1 MKLSLKVKGAYGL
14 TAVADQCLFYLY
26 GTFYIFFLTTVAGI
40 SPAIAGVISAVGAVW
55 DAFIAVVAGYI
66 SDNVH
71 SPWGKRKPMI
81 MAWAFPMAI
90 ATSLLF
96 TYIDASM
103 TFKIVYYVGATL
115 IYWTAFPM
123 FFIPFLAWGAELTED
138 YNERTLLRSF
148 AYVGNTV
155 GMAIGTLLPTVI
167 VDYLMNLGRSTED
180 AWQETVILV
189 GVCVFIAL
197 FFGPAMIREHSNA
210 YTPEEKAARKARKRS
225 LKTTISAIFITFKEF
240 SHVLRLRPLRY
251 LIYASIFYLGAST
264 IFASD
269 RMFFFT
275 YKMEASA
282 SAISIMMAVST
293 FSGVCLIPLVVAT
306 RKIADKRTQF
316 VFGITIC
323 ALVMML
329 YRFIGNTSLLA
340 TCVMLVAYD
349 TANMLYWQLLP
360 SMIYDVCEV
369 DELVS
374 GKQRQGSIVSLQSLS
389 ESLSEAVGMVVLGGI
404 LEAAG
409 FDEALSAQTETALY
423 WVSNSYSFI
432 PSVFM
437 LLAALMVY
445 KYPITRERFEHVL
458 NGVAK
463 RRRGEDVDLSEY
475 ADVI

>member
-1 MKLSLKVKGAYGL
+1 M

-26 GTFYIFFLTTVAGI
+26 GTFYIFYLTTVAGI
-40 SPAIAGVISAVGAVW
+40 SPAIAGIISAIGAIW
-55 DAFIAVVAGYI
+55 DAFVAVVAGYI

-103 TFKIVYYVGATL
+103 TFKIVYYIVATL

-148 AYVGNTV
+148 AYVGNTA

-167 VDYLMNLGRSTED
+167 IDYLMNLGKSTEA
-180 AWQETVILV
+180 AWQGTIILV
-189 GVCVFIAL
+189 SICVFISL
-197 FFGPAMIREHSNA
+197 FFGPAMIKGQSNA
-210 YTPEEKAARKARKRS
+210 YSPEEKAAKKTKKRS
-225 LKTTISAIFITFKEF
+225 LKASFSAIFVTFREF

-275 YKMEASA
+275 YEMEASA

-293 FSGVCLIPLVVAT
+293 FSGLCFIPLVVAT

-323 ALVMML
+323 SLVMMS
-329 YRFIGNTSLLA
+329 YRIFGNTSLLA
-340 TCVMLVAYD
+340 TCIMLVAYD

-369 DELVS
+369 DELVC

-409 FDEALSAQTETALY
+409 FDEALSSQTETALF

-432 PSVFM
+432 PAIFM
-437 LLAALMVY
+437 LLAAFMVY
-445 KYPITRERFEHVL
+445 KYPITKERFEHVL
-458 NGVAK
+458 KGVS
-463 RRRGEDVDLSEY
+463 RRRNGEAVDLSEFS
-475 ADVI
+475 DVL